1 MEIII
6 TNKKSDIDFD
16 KLMEVYYES
25 NMENIE
31 KSSYFSVESI
41 DAFREKEIFDNY
53 KKDYINYLKED
64 FLANKENYIAI
75 IRNKDTYLSALRLH
89 YEEDCYLIEALE
101 TNPDFRNRGYGEKL
115 LKSVLI
121 KFPKKTVFNSE
132 VGLNNK
138 KSLGLH
144 KKLGFK
150 ILERRKSNLLLAY
163 NIE

>member
-1 MEIII
+1 MELLV
-6 TNKKSDIDFD
+6 TNNVKRIDFE
-16 KLMEVYYES
+16 KLMDVYEES
-25 NMENIE
+25 NRENIVNASDFIGE
-31 KSSYFSVESI
+31 LGDSFK
-41 DAFREKEIFDNY
+41 EKEIFDNY

-64 FLANKENYIAI
+64 FLANKENYIVI
-75 IRNKDTYLSALRLH
+75 IRNKDTYLSALKLH